1 MQSSEV
7 NKQMISL
14 NKGIIVTEV
23 ESIIKYINEIKHI
36 PVLTKEQE
44 FEICQRIKSGDE
56 ESITKLVKHNL
67 RFVVHIAKKYQN
79 LGLTFEDLIS
89 FGNLGLY
96 KAVKKFDPDRGF
108 KFITFAIWYVKAEI
122 TASLN
127 ELSTTVRIP
136 NSSDED
142 FSCHGLEHDITSND
156 VDRFDKSDLM
166 IELKMILNS
175 LTEIEYD
182 SITKFYGFG
191 YEYAWPMDDV
201 AKHLNVSNERARQI
215 VKKAEAK
222 LKKHPNLDILR
233 KYLD

>member
-1 MQSSEV
+1 
-7 NKQMISL
+7 MISL

-136 NSSDED
+136 NSQSDED
-142 FSCHGLEHDITSND
+142 FSCHGLENDITSND
-156 VDRFDKSDLM
+156 VSRFDKSDLM